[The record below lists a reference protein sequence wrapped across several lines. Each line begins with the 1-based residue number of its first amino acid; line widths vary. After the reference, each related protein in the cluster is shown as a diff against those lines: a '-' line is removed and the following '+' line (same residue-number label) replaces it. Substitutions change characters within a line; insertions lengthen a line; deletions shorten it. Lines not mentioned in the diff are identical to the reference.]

1 MLRTILTLGAV
12 ALLGL
17 FALKLLF
24 GVGAAFFALFF
35 WLFFIAV
42 RVALVGALVYLAIR
56 LISPGT
62 ARRLRQKWSG
72 RTSY

>member
-1 MLRTILTLGAV
+1 MLRTIITLGAI

-17 FALKLLF
+17 FALKILF
-24 GVGAAFFALFF
+24 GVAGIFFSLFF
-35 WLFFIAV
+35 WLLSIAV
-42 RVALVGALVYLAIR
+42 PVLIAGVLLYLAIR

-72 RTSY
+72 GPAY

>member
-1 MLRTILTLGAV
+1 MLRTILILGAIT
-12 ALLGL
+12 LLGL

-24 GVGAAFFALFF
+24 GVAGLFF
-35 WLFFIAV
+35 GLLFWLLRIAV
-42 RVALVGALVYLAIR
+42 PVLIAGALAYLALR
-56 LISPGT
+56 LISPDT

>member
-1 MLRTILTLGAV
+1 MLRTILILGAIT
-12 ALLGL
+12 LLGL

-24 GVGAAFFALFF
+24 GVAGVFFGLLF
-35 WLFFIAV
+35 WLLRIAV
-42 RVALVGALVYLAIR
+42 PVLIAGVLAYLALR